1 MGRKTL
7 TPHGRGCG
15 WRRSPAP
22 AGETSHSK
30 LEQTGDGDEARIHG
44 TGGQPGALERE
55 NSEHL
60 WNLACQPQRSWPP
73 RAFPSGA
80 APHATLYRT
89 SPPTGTSGH
98 SSSETVRRPRDTSPK
113 IHRYV
118 APVSAST
125 RSKRVPT
132 LG

>member
-1 MGRKTL
+1 MTRGFTALAARREPSSGKTPRIFGTWL
-7 TPHGRGCG
+7 AKHSDRGL
-15 WRRSPAP
+15 RAP
-22 AGETSHSK
+22 SH
-30 LEQTGDGDEARIHG
+30 LE
-44 TGGQPGALERE
+44 L
-55 NSEHL
+55 
-60 WNLACQPQRSWPP
+60 
-73 RAFPSGA
+73 
-80 APHATLYRT
+80 PHATLHRT
-89 SPPTGTSGH
+89 SPPLGTNGH

>member
-1 MGRKTL
+1 MKVLGYVHTFNDAEVIDGTIRAL
-7 TPHGRGCG
+7 C
-15 WRRSPAP
+15 
-22 AGETSHSK
+22 
-30 LEQTGDGDEARIHG
+30 EQTYPIPEILLVDNASTD
-44 TGGQPGALERE
+44 
-55 NSEHL
+55 
-60 WNLACQPQRSWPP
+60 
-73 RAFPSGA
+73 
-80 APHATLYRT
+80 ATLHRT
-89 SPPTGTSGH
+89 SPPLGTNGH